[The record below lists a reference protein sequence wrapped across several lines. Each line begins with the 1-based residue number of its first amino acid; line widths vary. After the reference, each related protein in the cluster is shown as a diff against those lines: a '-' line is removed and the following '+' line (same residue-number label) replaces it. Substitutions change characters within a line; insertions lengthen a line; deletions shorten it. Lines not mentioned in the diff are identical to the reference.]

1 MQKKIVAVSLVI
13 LMVALLL
20 ASCGNKYLMGE
31 INGVERPLVTD
42 AEGNTEID
50 DEGKIAVYVTD
61 AKGNIQYDA
70 NGNPQKNYYK
80 LPEKMVNGQTLETL
94 DYKFTMPKGWTLKD
108 DGTFYKDGTDD
119 KCYVNLVKDT
129 TLGEFQTFESFIAE
143 KEATQQQVI
152 ETFKQQYP
160 DTTMVITNGNLTDGK
175 EVVFFTYT
183 MKDSSGAIIHYATSA
198 YVNIDK
204 AIYSANYICDGGTG
218 YDESF
223 DFMGTFSSNFVVK

>member
-50 DEGKIAVYVTD
+50 NEGKIAVYVTD
-61 AKGNIQYDA
+61 AKGNIKYDA
-70 NGNPQKNYYK
+70 NGNPEKNYYD
-80 LPEKMVNGQTLETL
+80 LPEQTVKGNTLETL
-94 DYKFTMPKGWTLKD
+94 AYKFTMPDGWTLKD

-119 KCYVNLVKDT
+119 KCYVQCIKDK
-129 TLGEFQTFESFIAE
+129 TLENSETFESFLQQE
-143 KEATQQQVI
+143 QSEQQQIVDKVKEQNQDI
-152 ETFKQQYP
+152 
-160 DTTMVITNGNLTDGK
+160 TMTVTEGTLQSG
-175 EVVFFTYT
+175 EPVVFFAYK
-183 MKDSSGAIIHYATSA
+183 MKDASGNVSYCGVSA
-198 YVNIDK
+198 YVNIGDSV
-204 AIYSANYICDGGTG
+204 YSANYTCDGTS

>member
-50 DEGKIAVYVTD
+50 NEGKIAVYVTD

-70 NGNPQKNYYK
+70 DGNPQKNYYK

-108 DGTFYKDGTDD
+108 DG
-119 KCYVNLVKDT
+119 
-129 TLGEFQTFESFIAE
+129 
-143 KEATQQQVI
+143 
-152 ETFKQQYP
+152 
-160 DTTMVITNGNLTDGK
+160 
-175 EVVFFTYT
+175 
-183 MKDSSGAIIHYATSA
+183 
-198 YVNIDK
+198 
-204 AIYSANYICDGGTG
+204 
-218 YDESF
+218 
-223 DFMGTFSSNFVVK
+223 

>member
-94 DYKFTMPKGWTLKD
+94 DYKFSMPKGWTLKD
-108 DGTFYKDGTDD
+108 NGTFYKDGTDD
-119 KCYVNLVKDT
+119 KCYVQCVKDK
-129 TLGEFQTFESFIAE
+129 TLENSETFESFLQQE
-143 KEATQQQVI
+143 QSEQQQIVDKI
-152 ETFKQQYP
+152 KEQNQ
-160 DTTMVITNGNLTDGK
+160 DITMTVTEGTLQSGEK
-175 EVVFFTYT
+175 VVFFAYE
-183 MKDSSGAIIHYATSA
+183 MKDASGNVSYYGVSA
-198 YVNIDK
+198 YVNIGDSV
-204 AIYSANYICDGGTG
+204 YSANYTCGGTG